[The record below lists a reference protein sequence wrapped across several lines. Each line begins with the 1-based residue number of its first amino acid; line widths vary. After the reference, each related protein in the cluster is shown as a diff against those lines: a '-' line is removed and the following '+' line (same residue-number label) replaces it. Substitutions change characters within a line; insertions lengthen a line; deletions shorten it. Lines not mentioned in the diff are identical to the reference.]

1 MEFEE
6 LFVAYL
12 NEWTLE
18 IENKKTSKIYKS
30 ILKDIKIWFY
40 EVSKTKKNIQKSRK
54 KMEREYLAIR
64 IQFPSIEEAVILK
77 DTQIVLNGFNRLM
90 IYFDEQENN
99 IDTYLNILEGLQNIT
114 MEYYKDVKTEN
125 KNTLLYIRVLLEIF
139 LEAYERDIT
148 TFEKVTLQITDAIE
162 KEQIPILDYAHHVY
176 FLKDFL
182 LQKISCEKNLN
193 FARYQK
199 ETMNR

>member
-99 IDTYLNILEGLQNIT
+99 IDT
-114 MEYYKDVKTEN
+114 
-125 KNTLLYIRVLLEIF
+125 
-139 LEAYERDIT
+139 
-148 TFEKVTLQITDAIE
+148 
-162 KEQIPILDYAHHVY
+162 
-176 FLKDFL
+176 
-182 LQKISCEKNLN
+182 
-193 FARYQK
+193 
-199 ETMNR
+199 